1 MRLVAALTFG
11 LVVMMVVWALL
22 RNGFDATLLFLAIFT
37 LAAVVEI
44 LLASSRRR
52 G

>member
-11 LVVMMVVWALL
+11 LVVMVVAYALTP
-22 RNGFDATLLFLAIFT
+22 NGFDATLLFLAIFT

-44 LLASSRRR
+44 LLRSRSRSD
-52 G
+52 